1 MTSANSSLK
10 QTSQQQTPS
19 AQRAMQT
26 PAPSADIV
34 WDDSK
39 MVSYY
44 ADVVNLQSTREQVYL
59 FFGTNQSWNLGEN
72 ASAGPVRVELN
83 SRVILSPH
91 AAKRL
96 MNALELI
103 VKQYEERFD
112 EIKI

>member
-10 QTSQQQTPS
+10 QAGKQQEPS
-19 AQRAMQT
+19 APRASQT
-26 PAPSADIV
+26 STTSADII

-59 FFGTNQSWNLGEN
+59 FFGTNQSWNLGEQGGGN
-72 ASAGPVRVELN
+72 SVRVELS

-96 MNALELI
+96 MSALQVI

>member
-10 QTSQQQTPS
+10 QTGKQQEPLV
-19 AQRAMQT
+19 QRASQI
-26 PAPSADIV
+26 SAAGPDIV

-59 FFGTNQSWNLGEN
+59 FFGTNQSWNLGEQGTGN
-72 ASAGPVRVELN
+72 SVRVELN
-83 SRVILSPH
+83 SRLILSPH

-96 MNALELI
+96 MTALEVI